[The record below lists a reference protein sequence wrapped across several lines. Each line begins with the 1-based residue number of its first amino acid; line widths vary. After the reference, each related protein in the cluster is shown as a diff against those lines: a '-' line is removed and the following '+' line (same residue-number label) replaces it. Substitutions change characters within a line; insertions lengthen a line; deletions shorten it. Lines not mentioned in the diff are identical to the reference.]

1 MLSRLVTLPLALLTA
16 AAGLDVLHLLT
27 GLPAAAAWHLITAG
41 LLLGIAV
48 TAAQWLDRIFAEP
61 AARTSGGDLGV
72 ALVLVLFGVSWVLR
86 LGQPEWQPTW
96 AAVLVGWAGA
106 AGLIAAAARRRRS
119 SLAVVAA
126 EA

>member
-1 MLSRLVTLPLALLTA
+1 MLRRLVFLPLALLTA
-16 AAGLDVLHLLT
+16 AAGLDVLHVLT
-27 GLPAAAAWHLITAG
+27 GLPAVVAWHVITAG

-61 AARTSGGDLGV
+61 AVRTSGDDLGV

-86 LGQPEWQPTW
+86 LGQPEWEPTW
-96 AAVLVGWAGA
+96 AALLAGWIGA
-106 AGLIAAAARRRRS
+106 AGLVGVTAARRRARP
-119 SLAVVAA
+119 AAA